1 MSISCELAALS
12 RPELGGGSTSKGAI
26 RSGAPLSWPV
36 CYAAICR
43 SKPNDLSFPIFFPV
57 RGLSVIQSLSSL
69 HSAQRMMLG
78 RPHFVP
84 SANRI
89 FRVALARIALVISAS
104 KSCVFEQPSAALQ
117 SGGANE
123 SEICTNG
130 GRKFPRLGL
139 RHESPVN
146 FSEFS
151 ANTKKLGLTLAGSF
165 H

>member
-1 MSISCELAALS
+1 
-12 RPELGGGSTSKGAI
+12 
-26 RSGAPLSWPV
+26 
-36 CYAAICR
+36 
-43 SKPNDLSFPIFFPV
+43 
-57 RGLSVIQSLSSL
+57 
-69 HSAQRMMLG
+69 MMLG
-78 RPHFVP
+78 RPHFAP
-84 SANRI
+84 SASRI

-104 KSCVFEQPSAALQ
+104 KSCVFEQPSSALQ

-130 GRKFPRLGL
+130 GENSQGL
-139 RHESPVN
+139 ASDESPVD

>member
-1 MSISCELAALS
+1 
-12 RPELGGGSTSKGAI
+12 
-26 RSGAPLSWPV
+26 
-36 CYAAICR
+36 
-43 SKPNDLSFPIFFPV
+43 LSFPIFFPV

-84 SANRI
+84 SASRI

-104 KSCVFEQPSAALQ
+104 KSCVFEQPSPASNPEAPMKAK
-117 SGGANE
+117 SARTVAK
-123 SEICTNG
+123 IP
-130 GRKFPRLGL
+130 KAWPPK
-139 RHESPVN
+139 ESPVD